1 MKKIILITFISL
13 LTFVTVSHSKIYYF
27 NKCYHDFKKNFSEM
41 NMGQNSFIIDTEK
54 KTVVNNQYRNDTN
67 QSVTNKFNI
76 EKIDNNIVRAINE
89 KSKTFLINLTIFLTE
104 KKVESSLFLYD
115 TKTLSKTNVKHLFI
129 CE

>member
-1 MKKIILITFISL
+1 MKKIILITFTFI
-13 LTFVTVSHSKIYYF
+13 LTFTSVSHSKIYYF
-27 NKCYHDFKKNFSEM
+27 NKCYYDFKKNFSEM

-67 QSVTNKFNI
+67 QSVTNKYNI

-89 KSKTFLINLTIFLTE
+89 ESKTFLINLTIFLTE
-104 KKVESSLFLYD
+104 KKVENSMFLYD

>member
-27 NKCYHDFKKNFSEM
+27 NKCYHDFKKNLSEM

-67 QSVTNKFNI
+67 QSVTNKYNI

-89 KSKTFLINLTIFLTE
+89 ESKTFLINLTIFLTE
-104 KKVESSLFLYD
+104 KKVENSMFLYD

>member
-27 NKCYHDFKKNFSEM
+27 NKCYDDFKKNFSEM

-89 KSKTFLINLTIFLTE
+89 KSKIFLINLTIFLTE
-104 KKVESSLFLYD
+104 KKVERSMFLYD

>member
-67 QSVTNKFNI
+67 QSVTNKYNI

-89 KSKTFLINLTIFLTE
+89 KSKTFLINFTA
-104 KKVESSLFLYD
+104 SL
-115 TKTLSKTNVKHLFI
+115 SFI
-129 CE
+129 KFNRK

>member
-1 MKKIILITFISL
+1 MKKIFLITFTFI
-13 LTFVTVSHSKIYYF
+13 LTFTSVSHSKIYYF
-27 NKCYHDFKKNFSEM
+27 NKCYYDFKKNFSEM

-67 QSVTNKFNI
+67 QSVTNKYNI

-89 KSKTFLINLTIFLTE
+89 ESKTFLINLTIFLTE
-104 KKVESSLFLYD
+104 KKVENSMFLYD

>member
-27 NKCYHDFKKNFSEM
+27 NKCYDDFKKNFSEM

-67 QSVTNKFNI
+67 KSVANKYNI

-89 KSKTFLINLTIFLTE
+89 ENKTFLINLTIFLTE
-104 KKVESSLFLYD
+104 KKVENSFIGYD
-115 TKTLSKTNVKHLFI
+115 TKTQKKTNVKTLFI

>member
-1 MKKIILITFISL
+1 MKKIFLIIFLSH

-27 NKCYHDFKKNFSEM
+27 NKCYYDFKKNFSEM

-67 QSVTNKFNI
+67 QSVTNKYNI

-89 KSKTFLINLTIFLTE
+89 ESKKFLINLTIFLTE
-104 KKVESSLFLYD
+104 KKVENSMFLYD

>member
-27 NKCYHDFKKNFSEM
+27 NKCYDDFKKNFSEM

-89 KSKTFLINLTIFLTE
+89 KSKIFLINLTIFLTE
-104 KKVESSLFLYD
+104 KKVENSFIGYD
-115 TKTLSKTNVKHLFI
+115 TKTQKKTNVKTLFI

>member
-1 MKKIILITFISL
+1 MKKIILITFTFI
-13 LTFVTVSHSKIYYF
+13 LTFTSVSHSKIYHF
-27 NKCYHDFKKNFSEM
+27 NKCYYDFKKNFLEM

-67 QSVTNKFNI
+67 QSVTNKYNI

-89 KSKTFLINLTIFLTE
+89 ESKTFLINLTIFLTE
-104 KKVESSLFLYD
+104 KKVENSMFLYD

>member
-1 MKKIILITFISL
+1 MKKILLIVFHSHLTFI
-13 LTFVTVSHSKIYYF
+13 TVSHSKIYYF

-67 QSVTNKFNI
+67 QSVANKYNI
-76 EKIDNNIVRAINE
+76 EKIDNNTVRAINE
-89 KSKTFLINLTIFLTE
+89 ENKTFLINLTIFLTE
-104 KKVESSLFLYD
+104 KKVENSFIGYD
-115 TKTLSKTNVKHLFI
+115 TKTQKKTNVKTLFI

>member
-1 MKKIILITFISL
+1 
-13 LTFVTVSHSKIYYF
+13 
-27 NKCYHDFKKNFSEM
+27 M

-67 QSVTNKFNI
+67 QSVTNKYNI
-76 EKIDNNIVRAINE
+76 EKIDNNIVIAINE
-89 KSKTFLINLTIFLTE
+89 ESKTFLINLTIFLTE
-104 KKVESSLFLYD
+104 KKVENSMFLYD

>member
-1 MKKIILITFISL
+1 MKKIILITFTFI
-13 LTFVTVSHSKIYYF
+13 LTFTSVSHSKIYYF
-27 NKCYHDFKKNFSEM
+27 NKCYYDFKKNFLEM

-67 QSVTNKFNI
+67 QSVTNKYNI

-89 KSKTFLINLTIFLTE
+89 ESKTFLINLTIFLTE
-104 KKVESSLFLYD
+104 KKVENSMFLYD

>member
-1 MKKIILITFISL
+1 MKKIFLITFISF
-13 LTFVTVSHSKIYYF
+13 LTFVTVSHSKIYDF
-27 NKCYHDFKKNFSEM
+27 NKCYYDFKKNFSEM

-67 QSVTNKFNI
+67 QSVTNKYNI

-89 KSKTFLINLTIFLTE
+89 ESKTFLINLTIFLTE
-104 KKVESSLFLYD
+104 KKVENSMFLYD